1 MAIEQIFD
9 SASSI
14 MTLVSF
20 LTFCGI
26 LLWTFALRK
35 NADFAVQAALPFA
48 DDEADE
54 VAHQAA
60 HHAAHHA
67 AQQASRE
74 SGHG

>member
-20 LTFCGI
+20 TTFCGI

-35 NADFAVQAALPFA
+35 NADFERQAAMPFA
-48 DDEADE
+48 DEHLDARADSGAGE
-54 VAHQAA
+54 
-60 HHAAHHA
+60 
-67 AQQASRE
+67 SR
-74 SGHG
+74 HG